1 MKPELEHPTM
11 NFTHDMLE
19 RLSPQ
24 EKLLLHTLFEKAQIP
39 VTSDRA
45 VEWQWVVKGPATEL
59 QAQRARKV
67 GLSPRLT
74 GGTTPA
80 AALIGAALTSSAG
93 RESQASLPVLHLQT
107 PSE

>member
-1 MKPELEHPTM
+1 M

-24 EKLLLHTLFEKAQIP
+24 DKLVLNALFEKAKEIP
-39 VTSDRA
+39 SSTEKVA
-45 VEWQWVVKGPATEL
+45 EWPWTMKGPATEL

-74 GGTTPA
+74 AGTTPA
-80 AALIGAALTSSAG
+80 AALIQAALASSGDRA
-93 RESQASLPVLHLQT
+93 SQASLPVLHLST
-107 PSE
+107 PME